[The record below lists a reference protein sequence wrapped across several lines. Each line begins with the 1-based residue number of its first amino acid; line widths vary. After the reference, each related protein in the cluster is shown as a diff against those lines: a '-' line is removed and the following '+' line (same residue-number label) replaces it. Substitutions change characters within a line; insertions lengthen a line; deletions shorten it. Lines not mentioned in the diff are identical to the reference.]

1 MSIGSDIT
9 ALNRR
14 SSASPA
20 RATAEGAVSGK
31 KPLRLSLLISR
42 SIRLRA
48 FAEEKPH
55 QEGGAYISDAMFVA
69 LATLC
74 DCGGGKPCERKTLR
88 AYMEEAQEAK
98 TCSMC
103 ALMPRSELIS
113 TPKTLSVVTRTA
125 PWIIGLLGGMTLRR
139 ALIKTISFVVF

>member
-20 RATAEGAVSGK
+20 RAAAEGADSGK

-42 SIRLRA
+42 SIRLRS

-55 QEGGAYISDAMFVA
+55 QEGDAYISDAMVVA
-69 LATLC
+69 LATSCIWARTKGNGVPLC
-74 DCGGGKPCERKTLR
+74 FVSNDPLWQFLLTFHIVKCLATFINSSPPLLFRT
-88 AYMEEAQEAK
+88 
-98 TCSMC
+98 
-103 ALMPRSELIS
+103 
-113 TPKTLSVVTRTA
+113 TPLGS
-125 PWIIGLLGGMTLRR
+125 GLLLLTLPFSYLCYNTRVCR
-139 ALIKTISFVVF
+139 VL